1 MAAAAPKCPIC
12 KRPVAL
18 PEENSWFP
26 FCSNRC
32 KVVDLSK
39 WLSGD
44 YAVPAREED
53 EGDESTPGEDA
64 VNRRLH

>member
-1 MAAAAPKCPIC
+1 MSSSEPRCPIC
-12 KRPVAL
+12 KRTVAR

-44 YAVPAREED
+44 YAIPAREED
-53 EGDESTPGEDA
+53 EGDESVPGEDTSGS
-64 VNRRLH
+64 RLH